1 MSQPYRTRMELHT
14 ILSKP
19 KHADKVDMRFKYV
32 PAMLT
37 DISETFERVRKQL
50 KRSKSGVK

>member
-14 ILSKP
+14 VVSKP

-32 PAMLT
+32 PAMFT
-37 DISETFERVRKQL
+37 DVAATFERVRKQL
-50 KRSKSGVK
+50 KRTQRQK